1 MFPGGIASF
10 PAVRQSSA
18 EIQLPAF
25 FNESG
30 NLWLFPNWR
39 DAFWL
44 EGGTFT
50 EKHCI
55 FFGILIN
62 ETIWSC
68 WKIPVNK
75 NKQKRRLED
84 DCSSLKL
91 QVLKAHNI
99 EEIY

>member
-10 PAVRQSSA
+10 PPVRQSSA

-55 FFGILIN
+55 FFWHFDKWNDLKLLKDP
-62 ETIWSC
+62 C
-68 WKIPVNK
+68 
-75 NKQKRRLED
+75 KQKQT
-84 DCSSLKL
+84 KT
-91 QVLKAHNI
+91 
-99 EEIY
+99 

>member
-1 MFPGGIASF
+1 MPFD
-10 PAVRQSSA
+10 
-18 EIQLPAF
+18 
-25 FNESG
+25 
-30 NLWLFPNWR
+30 W
-39 DAFWL
+39 
-44 EGGTFT
+44 EGGHSQKSTAF
-50 EKHCI
+50 

-91 QVLKAHNI
+91 QVLEAHNI